1 MNITR
6 TAIVRLTLAT
16 AAWGLSFPTAKA
28 VMQAQMIA
36 APGHAEWFHAALIL
50 FNRMLLA
57 TLIMFVLLGARR
69 RGFTWLEVRQGIE
82 LGLFGGLGMLLQTDA
97 QNYIAASTSAFFTQF
112 TCVFVPLTVALRSR
126 RMPSP
131 LVITA
136 CVLVM
141 AGCAVLSGV
150 EFGKIRLGRG
160 EWETIVGAALFTGQI
175 LCLERVRF
183 HGNDSRRSATVMF
196 AVKGALLATF
206 VIAGCMPTETRPEVT
221 FHHIYASPGVL
232 VLTPLLVVFC
242 TVYAYTTMNHW
253 QPRVTS
259 TQAGLIY
266 ATEPVFASA
275 WALFLPGW
283 FSGFAGIAY
292 ANEHLTWQL
301 FAGGGLILAANLLLI
316 ARPDQPAHG
325 DPPAVT

>member
-1 MNITR
+1 MSIAR
-6 TAIVRLTLAT
+6 TAILRLTLAT
-16 AAWGLSFPTAKA
+16 ASWGLSFPTAKA
-28 VMQAQMIA
+28 VMQAQAAA

-50 FNRMLLA
+50 FNRMALS
-57 TLIMFVLLGARR
+57 TLIMFALLGVRR
-69 RGFTWLEVRQGIE
+69 RGFTRLEVRQGLE

-112 TCVFVPLTVALRSR
+112 TCIFVPLTVALRSR
-126 RMPSP
+126 RMPSL
-131 LVITA
+131 LVIAA

-150 EFGKIRLGRG
+150 EFGKIHLGRG
-160 EWETIVGAALFTGQI
+160 EWETILGVALFTGQI

-196 AVKGALLATF
+196 TVKGAVLSAF
-206 VIAGCMPTETRPEVT
+206 VIAGGSAGAARIC
-221 FHHIYASPGVL
+221 ASPAVL
-232 VLTPLLVVFC
+232 VLTTLLAVVC
-242 TVYAYTTMNHW
+242 TVYSYTTMTHW
-253 QPRVTS
+253 QPRVTA

-292 ANEHLTWQL
+292 ANEHLSWQL
-301 FAGGGLILAANLLLI
+301 FAGGGLILAANLLLL

-325 DPPAVT
+325 DPAPLA

>member
-1 MNITR
+1 MSITR
-6 TAIVRLTLAT
+6 TAILRLTLAT

-28 VMQAQMIA
+28 VMQAQSVA

-57 TLIMFVLLGARR
+57 TIIMLALLGARR
-69 RGFTWLEVRQGIE
+69 RRFTRLELRQGLE

-126 RMPSP
+126 RMPSL
-131 LVITA
+131 LVVTA
-136 CVLVM
+136 CLLVM
-141 AGCAVLSGV
+141 AGCVMLSGV
-150 EFGKIRLGRG
+150 ELGKIQLGRG

-183 HGNDSRRSATVMF
+183 HGNDSGRSATVMF
-196 AVKGALLATF
+196 AVKGALLAIF
-206 VIAGCMPTETRPEVT
+206 VFAGGSNAAA
-221 FHHIYASPGVL
+221 HIYTSSAVL
-232 VLTPLLVVFC
+232 VLTSLLAVVC
-242 TVYAYTTMNHW
+242 TVYAYYTMTHW

-283 FSGFAGIAY
+283 YSGFAGIAY
-292 ANEHLTWQL
+292 ANEHLTWQI
-301 FAGGGLILAANLLLI
+301 FAGGGLILIANLLLI
-316 ARPDQPAHG
+316 ARPDQPPHG
-325 DPPAVT
+325 DPAAMT

>member
-1 MNITR
+1 MSLAITR
-6 TAIVRLTLAT
+6 TAVLRLTLAT

-28 VMQAQMIA
+28 VMQAQAVA

-57 TLIMFVLLGARR
+57 TIIMLALLGARR
-69 RGFTWLEVRQGIE
+69 RGFTRLELRQGLE

-126 RMPSP
+126 RMPSL
-131 LVITA
+131 LVVTA
-136 CVLVM
+136 CLLVM
-141 AGCAVLSGV
+141 AGCVMLSGV
-150 EFGKIRLGRG
+150 ELGKIRLGRG

-183 HGNDSRRSATVMF
+183 HGNDSGRSSTVMF
-196 AVKGALLATF
+196 SVKGALLAIF
-206 VIAGCMPTETRPEVT
+206 VFAGGSISAA
-221 FHHIYASPGVL
+221 HIYTSSAVL
-232 VLTPLLVVFC
+232 VLTSLLATVC
-242 TVYAYTTMNHW
+242 TVYAYYTMTHW

-283 FSGFAGIAY
+283 YSGFAGIGY
-292 ANEHLTWQL
+292 ANEHLSWQL
-301 FAGGGLILAANLLLI
+301 FVGGGLILVANLLLI

-325 DPPAVT
+325 DPAAMT

>member
-1 MNITR
+1 MTAGGSR
-6 TAIVRLTLAT
+6 TAIWRLTLAT

-28 VMQAQMIA
+28 VMQAQAAA

-57 TLIMFVLLGARR
+57 TVIMLALLGPRM
-69 RGFTWLEVRQGIE
+69 RGLHRLELRQGLE

-131 LVITA
+131 LIIAA

-150 EFGKIRLGRG
+150 KLGELRLGRG
-160 EWETIVGAALFTGQI
+160 EWETILSAALFTGQI
-175 LCLERVRF
+175 LCLERSGF
-183 HGNDSRRSATVMF
+183 HGNDSRRTATVMF
-196 AVKGALLATF
+196 AVKGALLLAF
-206 VIAGCMPTETRPEVT
+206 VIAGGSAAVAGAYT
-221 FHHIYASPGVL
+221 SPGVL
-232 VLTPLLVVFC
+232 VLTVILAVVC
-242 TVYAYTTMNHW
+242 TVYSYTTMTHW
-253 QPRVTS
+253 QPCVTA

-292 ANEHLTWQL
+292 ANERLSWQL

-316 ARPDQPAHG
+316 ARPQQPAHSE
-325 DPPAVT
+325 PPLA